1 MTSRGR
7 VAAASALLTIQL
19 LVLTGCA
26 KPQSTDAAGAAPSG
40 SAGASASAE
49 ASASAG
55 ASTGASS
62 GASTGTSPA
71 AGANTAA
78 GTCLNGPSMGSKL
91 KSQTGDKVPT
101 FKLKC
106 FDGSGQVSLTDLHA
120 PTIINLWATWCEP
133 CRAELPAVQSYANR
147 ARGVVRVVGVVTKD
161 DHDKAQSF
169 IDELKLTMPM
179 LEDPDQ
185 RLLTAIGRNALP
197 VTLFVTA
204 DGRIAFVYNSTAL
217 DAPGLEKLAQQHLG
231 VTLPL

>member
-7 VAAASALLTIQL
+7 VAAASALFAIQL

-26 KPQSTDAAGAAPSG
+26 KAQSTDTAGAAPSG
-40 SAGASASAE
+40 SASASASAA
-49 ASASAG
+49 ASP
-55 ASTGASS
+55 T
-62 GASTGTSPA
+62 TA
-71 AGANTAA
+71 ANNTAA
-78 GTCLNGPSMGSKL
+78 GSCLAGPSMASRL
-91 KSQTGDKVPT
+91 KAQSGEKVPT

-133 CRAELPAVQSYANR
+133 CRTELPAVQSYANR
-147 ARGVVRVVGVVTKD
+147 ARGSVRVVGVVTKD
-161 DHDKAQSF
+161 DHDKAQAF
-169 IDELKLTMPM
+169 IDEKKLTIPM

-185 RLLTAIGRNALP
+185 RLLTAVGRNALP

-204 DGRIAFVYNSTAL
+204 EGRIAYVYNSTAL
-217 DAPGLEKLAQQHLG
+217 DAQALETLAQRYLG